1 MALSAFHIQGVPEKD
16 SHEYKRM
23 PHPFYA
29 PPYSAKT
36 KDGISLGLAT
46 KNTDGTLEI
55 IKPSVKVFTY
65 KESKYLVAIHLDGF
79 GSNVPHMHCWLY
91 IYNKAMNEWRRFQTT
106 HFRNVWGIDAIL
118 REDTGDIAIID
129 SANKEILT
137 TINLRV
143 TSDDAAH
150 VRLPSPTIKE

>member
-1 MALSAFHIQGVPEKD
+1 MREG
-16 SHEYKRM
+16 
-23 PHPFYA
+23 
-29 PPYSAKT
+29 
-36 KDGISLGLAT
+36 
-46 KNTDGTLEI
+46 
-55 IKPSVKVFTY
+55 
-65 KESKYLVAIHLDGF
+65 
-79 GSNVPHMHCWLY
+79 
-91 IYNKAMNEWRRFQTT
+91 
-106 HFRNVWGIDAIL
+106 NVWGIDAIL